1 MSPGTY
7 ELPGPGQAAIHEL
20 LPRTEFSV
28 TIDEIPQIAPPIRCS
43 GNSCLSHSWRAR

>member
-20 LPRTEFSV
+20 LPRTDV
-28 TIDEIPQIAPPIRCS
+28 
-43 GNSCLSHSWRAR
+43 LSNPR